1 MERTNPAAA
10 GAADAI
16 EELEGEEV
24 SIDIDVTEDNE
35 VWLHGPDWEL
45 FLSPEEARM
54 LGQALID
61 AAADAE
67 GPTE

>member
-1 MERTNPAAA
+1 MEQRNPAIA
-10 GAADAI
+10 GNGEAI

-35 VWLHGPDWEL
+35 VWLQGPDWEL

-61 AAADAE
+61 AAGDAAGTVE
-67 GPTE
+67 

>member
-1 MERTNPAAA
+1 MEQRNPAVA
-10 GAADAI
+10 GNGEVLD
-16 EELEGEEV
+16 ELEGEEV

-45 FLSPEEARM
+45 FLSPEEARL

-61 AAADAE
+61 AATDAE
-67 GPTE
+67 GSVE